1 MFCARIGRFCP
12 KKFPAILL
20 QNYCRKPV
28 MHGIKNCE
36 LQVQSKLI
44 REDSFKNAFL
54 EGQQI
59 KVGVKFEVLD

>member
-1 MFCARIGRFCP
+1 
-12 KKFPAILL
+12 
-20 QNYCRKPV
+20 

-44 REDSFKNAFL
+44 KEDSFKNAFL

-59 KVGVKFEVLD
+59 KVGVKFAVLN